1 MHYNQRSANN
11 TRLSA
16 YKYSPTLLY
25 QIALTKSRRLYK

>member
-16 YKYSPTLLY
+16 MYKYSLTLLY
-25 QIALTKSRRLYK
+25 QITLRKSRRL